1 MPIRVTLPNPHKNR
15 GSLLP
20 IGKSEVYVKER
31 HWQRRYVNL
40 LMECFFHL
48 KDKFKECRSMSGD
61 MDGIFLNVK
70 LFLVS
75 LYQLFEVGKSLQQT
89 ENRTVAFSLPYP
101 I

>member
-1 MPIRVTLPNPHKNR
+1 M
-15 GSLLP
+15 
-20 IGKSEVYVKER
+20 
-31 HWQRRYVNL
+31 
-40 LMECFFHL
+40 FFHL

-61 MDGIFLNVK
+61 MGDIFLNVK

-89 ENRTVAFSLPYP
+89 ENRTIAFSLPYP

>member
-1 MPIRVTLPNPHKNR
+1 
-15 GSLLP
+15 
-20 IGKSEVYVKER
+20 
-31 HWQRRYVNL
+31 
-40 LMECFFHL
+40 
-48 KDKFKECRSMSGD
+48 MSGD

>member
-1 MPIRVTLPNPHKNR
+1 MPLNV
-15 GSLLP
+15 
-20 IGKSEVYVKER
+20 
-31 HWQRRYVNL
+31 RRYG
-40 LMECFFHL
+40 
-48 KDKFKECRSMSGD
+48 RY
-61 MDGIFLNVK
+61 FLNVK